1 MFISQISVNIVLF
14 LISVLGIIL
23 NKRNVLVI
31 LMCIELMLLSVNMNF
46 ILYSIYLDDF
56 YGQLFSLFVLTV
68 AASESAVGLAIL
80 IVYYRLLGNIIIN
93 GTTALKG

>member
-80 IVYYRLLGNIIIN
+80 IVYYRLLGNIIIS